1 MVIDYYALASY
12 FIIYSFVGW
21 LVEVIFQAVTKGKIV
36 NRGFLNGPVCP
47 IYGFGM
53 VAVLLFFNHINVGNL
68 QEASGLFLFVI
79 GAVFSTV
86 IELFGGWVLDKL
98 FHTKW
103 WDYSKEKFNFHGYI
117 CLRFSMIWGIGV
129 VFIMHV
135 IHPLVEKFSVH
146 LIPEKIGWWIIAA
159 LFVVY
164 FIDLI
169 VTVLTILGL
178 NKQIKQLEDA
188 KASLRI
194 VSDAISTRVGE
205 EALKTSQKIGESQVQ
220 GELVKEKVKDDLL
233 VKKAQY
239 EKTIRETRENIETR
253 KKSVI
258 RLMKAFPELDMHEYQ
273 SGKEELLKLLDEMK
287 ENKK

>member
-1 MVIDYYALASY
+1 
-12 FIIYSFVGW
+12 
-21 LVEVIFQAVTKGKIV
+21 
-36 NRGFLNGPVCP
+36 
-47 IYGFGM
+47 
-53 VAVLLFFNHINVGNL
+53 
-68 QEASGLFLFVI
+68 
-79 GAVFSTV
+79 
-86 IELFGGWVLDKL
+86 
-98 FHTKW
+98 
-103 WDYSKEKFNFHGYI
+103 
-117 CLRFSMIWGIGV
+117 
-129 VFIMHV
+129 MHV

-169 VTVLTILGL
+169 VTVSTILGL

-233 VKKAQY
+233 LRKVQY
-239 EKTIRETRENIETR
+239 ERTIRETRENIETR
-253 KKSVI
+253 KKSVV

>member
-1 MVIDYYALASY
+1 M
-12 FIIYSFVGW
+12 
-21 LVEVIFQAVTKGKIV
+21 
-36 NRGFLNGPVCP
+36 
-47 IYGFGM
+47 
-53 VAVLLFFNHINVGNL
+53 
-68 QEASGLFLFVI
+68 
-79 GAVFSTV
+79 
-86 IELFGGWVLDKL
+86 
-98 FHTKW
+98 
-103 WDYSKEKFNFHGYI
+103 
-117 CLRFSMIWGIGV
+117 
-129 VFIMHV
+129 
-135 IHPLVEKFSVH
+135 
-146 LIPEKIGWWIIAA
+146 IPEKIGWWIIAA

-169 VTVLTILGL
+169 VTVSTILGL

-205 EALKTSQKIGESQVQ
+205 EALKTSQKIGETQVQ

-239 EKTIRETRENIETR
+239 EKTIRETRKNIETR
-253 KKSVI
+253 KKSVV

>member
-1 MVIDYYALASY
+1 M
-12 FIIYSFVGW
+12 
-21 LVEVIFQAVTKGKIV
+21 
-36 NRGFLNGPVCP
+36 
-47 IYGFGM
+47 
-53 VAVLLFFNHINVGNL
+53 
-68 QEASGLFLFVI
+68 
-79 GAVFSTV
+79 TV
-86 IELFGGWVLDKL
+86 
-98 FHTKW
+98 
-103 WDYSKEKFNFHGYI
+103 S
-117 CLRFSMIWGIGV
+117 
-129 VFIMHV
+129 
-135 IHPLVEKFSVH
+135 
-146 LIPEKIGWWIIAA
+146 
-159 LFVVY
+159 
-164 FIDLI
+164 
-169 VTVLTILGL
+169 TILGL

-287 ENKK
+287 ENKE

>member
-1 MVIDYYALASY
+1 M
-12 FIIYSFVGW
+12 
-21 LVEVIFQAVTKGKIV
+21 
-36 NRGFLNGPVCP
+36 
-47 IYGFGM
+47 
-53 VAVLLFFNHINVGNL
+53 
-68 QEASGLFLFVI
+68 
-79 GAVFSTV
+79 
-86 IELFGGWVLDKL
+86 
-98 FHTKW
+98 
-103 WDYSKEKFNFHGYI
+103 
-117 CLRFSMIWGIGV
+117 
-129 VFIMHV
+129 
-135 IHPLVEKFSVH
+135 
-146 LIPEKIGWWIIAA
+146 
-159 LFVVY
+159 
-164 FIDLI
+164 I
-169 VTVLTILGL
+169 VTVSTILGL

-233 VKKAQY
+233 LRKAQY

-253 KKSVI
+253 KKSVV

>member
-1 MVIDYYALASY
+1 M
-12 FIIYSFVGW
+12 
-21 LVEVIFQAVTKGKIV
+21 
-36 NRGFLNGPVCP
+36 
-47 IYGFGM
+47 
-53 VAVLLFFNHINVGNL
+53 
-68 QEASGLFLFVI
+68 
-79 GAVFSTV
+79 
-86 IELFGGWVLDKL
+86 
-98 FHTKW
+98 
-103 WDYSKEKFNFHGYI
+103 
-117 CLRFSMIWGIGV
+117 
-129 VFIMHV
+129 
-135 IHPLVEKFSVH
+135 
-146 LIPEKIGWWIIAA
+146 IPEKIGWWIIAA

-169 VTVLTILGL
+169 VTVSTILGL

-233 VKKAQY
+233 LRKVQY
-239 EKTIRETRENIETR
+239 ERTIRETRENIETR
-253 KKSVI
+253 KKSVV

>member
-1 MVIDYYALASY
+1 M
-12 FIIYSFVGW
+12 
-21 LVEVIFQAVTKGKIV
+21 
-36 NRGFLNGPVCP
+36 
-47 IYGFGM
+47 
-53 VAVLLFFNHINVGNL
+53 
-68 QEASGLFLFVI
+68 
-79 GAVFSTV
+79 
-86 IELFGGWVLDKL
+86 
-98 FHTKW
+98 
-103 WDYSKEKFNFHGYI
+103 
-117 CLRFSMIWGIGV
+117 
-129 VFIMHV
+129 
-135 IHPLVEKFSVH
+135 
-146 LIPEKIGWWIIAA
+146 
-159 LFVVY
+159 
-164 FIDLI
+164 I
-169 VTVLTILGL
+169 VTVSTILGL

-233 VKKAQY
+233 LKKVQY

-253 KKSVI
+253 KKSVV

>member
-103 WDYSKEKFNFHGYI
+103 WDYSKEKFNLHGYI
-117 CLRFSMIWGIGV
+117 CLRFSIIWGIGV

-135 IHPLVEKFSVH
+135 IHL
-146 LIPEKIGWWIIAA
+146 
-159 LFVVY
+159 
-164 FIDLI
+164 
-169 VTVLTILGL
+169 LTHML
-178 NKQIKQLEDA
+178 NHY
-188 KASLRI
+188 R
-194 VSDAISTRVGE
+194 
-205 EALKTSQKIGESQVQ
+205 
-220 GELVKEKVKDDLL
+220 
-233 VKKAQY
+233 
-239 EKTIRETRENIETR
+239 
-253 KKSVI
+253 
-258 RLMKAFPELDMHEYQ
+258 F
-273 SGKEELLKLLDEMK
+273 
-287 ENKK
+287 